1 MKTHNLNVTGK
12 HRSSKPP
19 PSKTPL
25 FHDSESHYSVCW
37 MLVKNIQHT
46 LLIWFIITR
55 ILCIKIVTRRTH
67 AVVVLLEAE

>member
-25 FHDSESHYSVCW
+25 FHDSDFT
-37 MLVKNIQHT
+37 NIQHT

>member
-12 HRSSKPP
+12 YRSSKPP

-25 FHDSESHYSVCW
+25 FHDSDFTVQKHS
-37 MLVKNIQHT
+37 NIQHT

-55 ILCIKIVTRRTH
+55 ILCIKIVTGRTH